1 MAACGMLPLSKA
13 GQIASFMV
21 AMPAPYG
28 VGLATDVT
36 FVLLFFSNG
45 AS

>member
-1 MAACGMLPLSKA
+1 MLPPNKA
-13 GQIASFMV
+13 AQNASFMV
-21 AMPAPYG
+21 AMSAPYG
-28 VGLATDVT
+28 VRLAIGVT